1 MKRLIPIMMAFCFAT
16 VAQAQS
22 ITKARFILSRDYN
35 SFRAI
40 ELELNNH
47 YLVGISSDGD
57 LEYIETLT
65 GEELFEGDCER
76 QGIPIKY
83 YTTFDIHDIPGRL
96 KSIGN
101 IKISYNN
108 TFDIHDINGTL
119 KSIGNIPIKY
129 YNTFDIH
136 DPTGKVKSVGNVS
149 IKYFNPFDINRKFGE
164 IKSIA
169 GNSSRVA
176 VTRGRR
182 GGWD

>member
-1 MKRLIPIMMAFCFAT
+1 MFIFGLIAS
-16 VAQAQS
+16 AQAQS
-22 ITKARFILSRDYN
+22 ITKARFILSRDYS

-40 ELELNNH
+40 ELELNNQ
-47 YLVGISSDGD
+47 YVIGISSDGD

-65 GEELFEGDCER
+65 GDELFEGDCER

-108 TFDIHDINGTL
+108 TFDIHDVKGTL

-136 DPTGKVKSVGNVS
+136 DPKGQVKSVGDVQ
-149 IKYFNPFDINRKFGE
+149 IKYFNTFDTNRRFGE

-169 GNSSRVA
+169 GNSSRVS
-176 VTRGRR
+176 VIRGRR
-182 GGWD
+182 YDWD